1 MIQMTNCD
9 GIMIGRGA
17 LGRPWLFG
25 EIKHYLKTGR
35 KLSPPSLDERYRTI
49 LLHLDKAISYHGERL
64 GILEMRKHLA
74 WYIKGLPHSAPVK
87 NALQQC
93 KDADSIREILEE
105 YFSRLVKLGC

>member
-1 MIQMTNCD
+1 
-9 GIMIGRGA
+9 
-17 LGRPWLFG
+17 
-25 EIKHYLKTGR
+25 
-35 KLSPPSLDERYRTI
+35 
-49 LLHLDKAISYHGERL
+49 
-64 GILEMRKHLA
+64 MRKHLA